1 MCLTDCAAA
10 CVQEK
15 AVKRKATRQI
25 FMRIFEPPGKISRRS
40 RPVRCGRLARHHTLV
55 ERLHLFPRGSNGAF
69 LPPAVSTD
77 RAATEIDPIVW
88 FAERL
93 KSLGVG
99 EAALDAW
106 DAFTTAAV
114 GAALTTRSAFAT
126 PAAARGV
133 VAATTGES

>member
-1 MCLTDCAAA
+1 
-10 CVQEK
+10 
-15 AVKRKATRQI
+15 RKATRQI

-55 ERLHLFPRGSNGAF
+55 ERLHLFPRGGNGAF

-93 KSLGVG
+93 KSLGVR

-106 DAFTTAAV
+106 NAFTTAA
-114 GAALTTRSAFAT
+114 ARS
-126 PAAARGV
+126 V
-133 VAATTGES
+133 VAATTGESSEAVRRLLPEGAICGFELSPDL